1 MRKTFAALLGLLF
14 AAAASVP
21 TLTEAGIRMPNHNET
36 LLQGK

>member
-21 TLTEAGIRMPNHNET
+21 TLTEAGVRLANHNET